1 MAVSLKNSG
10 VPQLLRNRKRFDEI
24 VRTLAKYGLA
34 DWVHEWNPEF
44 VKGLFRTPDGQ
55 KISEMS
61 PGVRLRLAF
70 TELGTTFIKI
80 GQLLSTR
87 SDLLGPEI
95 ATELARLQSNTPA
108 DSAETVATL
117 IEAELGKP
125 PEQLFAQFEREAMA
139 SASIG
144 QVHAASL
151 VDGQSVVVKVQHQGI
166 EETVLKDLEILDALS
181 AIAERHAGELRKY
194 RPRATMA
201 EFRRTLLHELDFQH
215 ELRNLERFARNFQDR
230 PTVHFPRA
238 YRHLSSRRVLTM
250 ERLEGLSVAQRE
262 RLESEGV
269 DTREVSRR
277 GVDMALEMIFRD
289 GFYHADL
296 HPGNILIL
304 TGGVVGV
311 LDCGMAGRID
321 EQTREDFESLL
332 LAAAEQDSD
341 QLADAVLRLG
351 STPRDLDRDA
361 LRAEI
366 EDFAAEFVGQSLTD
380 FDLSG
385 TIQRGVEI
393 VRRFG
398 IVLKPSIA
406 SLFRALVMLEGTSR
420 TLDRDFSLAESIR
433 PYYLKI
439 VQRRLAPAR
448 LWRRLQRSYRDWER
462 LLDMLPR
469 EASDILSRLR
479 QGTFDVHL
487 EHRRLE
493 VTTNRLIYGILT
505 ASLFLGSALLWS
517 RGAPP
522 VVGGVS
528 IVGAAGVSLSV
539 VLGLRLLRS
548 IARSGGILPKE

>member
-1 MAVSLKNSG
+1 MVDS
-10 VPQLLRNRKRFDEI
+10 VFPQLVRNRKRFDEI

-34 DWVHEWNPEF
+34 DWVREWNPEF
-44 VKGLFRTPDGQ
+44 VKGQFRTPDGQ
-55 KISEMS
+55 KIAEMP

-70 TELGTTFIKI
+70 SELGTTFIKI

-95 ATELARLQSNTPA
+95 AAELAQLQSNTPA
-108 DSAETVATL
+108 DPAETVAAL
-117 IEAELGKP
+117 IEAELGQP
-125 PEQLFAQFEREAMA
+125 PEQLFAEFERDAMA

-144 QVHAASL
+144 QVHAARL
-151 VDGQSVVVKVQHQGI
+151 VDGQTVVVKVQHQGI
-166 EETVLKDLEILDALS
+166 EDTVLKDLEILDAFS
-181 AIAERHAGELRKY
+181 AIAERHGRELRKY
-194 RPRATMA
+194 RPRATVA
-201 EFRRTLLHELDFQH
+201 EFRKRLLYELDFQH
-215 ELRNLERFARNFQDR
+215 ELRNLERFAHNFRDN

-238 YRHLSSRRVLTM
+238 HRHLSTRRVLTM
-250 ERLEGLSVAQRE
+250 ERLDGFSVADRE

-269 DTREVSRR
+269 DTKEVSRR

-304 TGGVVGV
+304 SGGVVGV

-321 EQTREDFESLL
+321 EKTREDFENLI
-332 LAAAEQDSD
+332 LAASERDSD
-341 QLADAVLRLG
+341 QITDTVLRIG
-351 STPRDLDRDA
+351 STPPDLDRDA
-361 LRAEI
+361 LRVEI
-366 EDFAAEFVGQSLTD
+366 DDFAADFVGQSLTD
-380 FDLSG
+380 FDLSA
-385 TIQRGVEI
+385 TLQRGLEI

-398 IVLKPSIA
+398 IALKPSIA

-420 TLDRDFSLAESIR
+420 TLDRDFSLAETIQ

-448 LWRRLQRSYRDWER
+448 LWRRVQRSYRDWER

-469 EASDILSRLR
+469 VASDILSRLR

-493 VTTNRLIYGILT
+493 VTTNRLIYGIVT

-517 RGAPP
+517 RDAPP
-522 VVGGVS
+522 VVGGMS
-528 IVGAAGVSLSV
+528 IVGVAGVILSA
-539 VLGLRLLRS
+539 VLGFRLLRS
-548 IARSGGILPKE
+548 IARSGGIQPKA